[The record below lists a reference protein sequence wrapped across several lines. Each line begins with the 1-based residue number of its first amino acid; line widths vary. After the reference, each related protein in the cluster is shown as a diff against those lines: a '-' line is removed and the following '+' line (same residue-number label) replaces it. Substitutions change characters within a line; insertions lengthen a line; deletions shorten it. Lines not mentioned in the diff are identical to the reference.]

1 MWVLQNLKLA
11 DKPFELFNVLKSWW
25 WCYAVRVEKWIKWHV
40 CHRYQEMWGQCLSYR
55 GLHEVVKYPLEA
67 HRSLVLV
74 LFIPMSFILARMDEI
89 FFIRFCNSFIRS
101 NSPVKDRKNENR
113 NYISKK
119 IFASALKI
127 LTNKWVNL
135 LSSFSM
141 RVKCELG

>member
-74 LFIPMSFILARMDEI
+74 LFIPLCPSSWRVCTKFSLSDFVIRLLEVILLWKIEKMRIE
-89 FFIRFCNSFIRS
+89 
-101 NSPVKDRKNENR
+101 
-113 NYISKK
+113 ISKK
-119 IFASALKI
+119 NICFCTK
-127 LTNKWVNL
+127 NFDK
-135 LSSFSM
+135 
-141 RVKCELG
+141 